1 MDRHCVGRFSLLETV
16 YNKKYSLFSLVYI
29 MTIAFTDLAT
39 QYQQLKTVIDARIQ
53 QVLDHGQ
60 YILGPEVAELESTLA
75 SFVQTK
81 YAVGVSDG
89 TTALQMALMALN
101 IGLGDEVITTPFTF
115 ISTAETIALLGATPV
130 YVDIDPISYNMDPK
144 NIESAITR
152 RTKAIM
158 VVNLYGQCADF
169 DAINAI
175 AKKHDLVVIEDAAQ
189 SFGGQYKSKRSGSLA
204 TISCTSFYPAKPL
217 GCYGDGGMCFTN
229 DATLAQQLR
238 LIRTHGQS
246 ERYYHTILGLNGR
259 LDTLQAA
266 ILLAKFPSFEAEIMA
281 RQQVAKNYND
291 LLKGFVAIPKVASNC
306 LSAYAQYTIQ
316 VKDRLR
322 VQAALK
328 KQGIPTA
335 IHYPIPLHQQPA
347 LCIAQKSSR
356 TLVHAEKA
364 SATVLSL
371 PMHPFLDTATQQY
384 IAQAL
389 KKAVAY
395 DE

>member
-1 MDRHCVGRFSLLETV
+1 
-16 YNKKYSLFSLVYI
+16 

-39 QYQQLKTVIDARIQ
+39 QYQQLKTIIDARIQ

-75 SFVQTK
+75 DFVQMK

-101 IGLGDEVITTPFTF
+101 IGSGDEVITTPFTF

-130 YVDIDPISYNMDPK
+130 YVDIDPTSYNMDPK
-144 NIESAITR
+144 NVASAITP

-158 VVNLYGQCADF
+158 VVNLYGQCANF
-169 DAINAI
+169 DAINTVAQ
-175 AKKHDLVVIEDAAQ
+175 KHGLAVIEDAAQ
-189 SFGGQYKSKRSGSLA
+189 SFGGQYKDKRSGSLA

-229 DATLAQQLR
+229 DAALARQLC

-266 ILLAKFPSFEAEIMA
+266 ILLAKFPTFEAEILA
-281 RQQVAKNYND
+281 RQQVAKKYDN
-291 LLKGFVAIPKVASNC
+291 LLKGFVAIPKIAPDC

-335 IHYPIPLHQQPA
+335 VHYPIPLHQQPA
-347 LCIAQKSSR
+347 LYVAQESSS
-356 TLVHAEKA
+356 TFVHAEQA

-371 PMHPFLDTATQQY
+371 PMHPFLDAATQQY

-389 KKAVAY
+389 KEAVEY
-395 DE
+395 DG